1 MSAIK
6 LIHDDYCAVA
16 KEPPKQTQ
24 TTGGQCFP
32 AAPRASSLPT
42 AHPSPVWLFVMHLQ
56 ESVLSLTPASAQL
69 REFNDF
75 PLIHNWEATPGAWR
89 AEMN

>member
-1 MSAIK
+1 MIK
-6 LIHDDYCAVA
+6 LVHAVDCAVA

-32 AAPRASSLPT
+32 GVPRASFLPAARPSL
-42 AHPSPVWLFVMHLQ
+42 VWLFVMHLQ
-56 ESVLSLTPASAQL
+56 ESVLSLTPASARL
-69 REFNDF
+69 RKSNDF